1 MTIRLFEA
9 WSTTK
14 ARVPSRLKVTS
25 AALVPAGI
33 IFVTVPAVTSTSAT
47 WLTGLSMVTNRLRPF
62 GDMANPVKCGRLAT
76 PPADGVM
83 VALALAA
90 PAAGV
95 MVPLAVV
102 VAFADGVIVPLA
114 VVVAFADGVIV
125 PLAVVVAFA
134 DGVVDALEVVVA
146 LADGVPIAFALLV
159 DAPLDGVIDALAVPR
174 RTTLT

>member
-14 ARVPSRLKVTS
+14 ASEPSRLKVTS

-33 IFVTVPAVTSTSAT
+33 SFVTVPAVTSTSAT
-47 WLTGLSMVTNRLRPF
+47 WLTGLSIVTNRLCPF
-62 GDMANPVKCGRLAT
+62 GDMANPVRCGRLAT
-76 PPADGVM
+76 PPAAGVALALIAGVV

-95 MVPLAVV
+95 IVPLAAVVALAAGVMVPLADDVV

-114 VVVAFADGVIV
+114 VVVAFADGV
-125 PLAVVVAFA
+125 
-134 DGVVDALEVVVA
+134 
-146 LADGVPIAFALLV
+146 AFAL
-159 DAPLDGVIDALAVPR
+159 
-174 RTTLT
+174 